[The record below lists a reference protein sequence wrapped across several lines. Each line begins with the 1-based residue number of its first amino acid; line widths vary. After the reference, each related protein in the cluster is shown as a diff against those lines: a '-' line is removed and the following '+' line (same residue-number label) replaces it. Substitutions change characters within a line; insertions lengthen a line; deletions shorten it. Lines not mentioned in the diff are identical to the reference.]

1 MAESPLSLNALEY
14 TFRHLLKVAF
24 PQMESE
30 PFRMEK
36 GEGIVTV
43 FIKDIRIIFKTMAQE
58 DMDYFLIDRS
68 NPQLIAN
75 AKGTLKIPVFYFN
88 FEDDT
93 EYGLRIEDFG
103 GNVYHTIICSETGDS
118 IKICYDLLTPSF
130 LLLSRYEEFYS
141 ERHDEHG
148 RFPYGLS
155 LAENN
160 CMVEIPLVDEYAMLL
175 RRWLC
180 LFFPDRFQAVPRTPR
195 VVPTHDIDILYRFQ
209 SRWQA
214 LKSIF
219 GRDLLINR
227 DLKMVWKSLREYR
240 AWRQDD
246 FNDPYLLAI
255 QEFAMK
261 EHAAGLESVF
271 FFKALCEGEDDAT
284 YDIRDARLKQI
295 FTHLYYE
302 YIIGIHGSYSS
313 AEKDGQLLMERKRIE
328 KQLADFGGPVTCSRQ
343 HYLRARFAGTPNSLD
358 LWQQAGITDDYTLGF
373 AERCGFRCGT
383 CHPYPLYD
391 VRNDKVTD
399 IIEHPLIVMDGTLF
413 DYMKLSVEE
422 SKELVMKLKQ
432 RCFDVEGDFVLLWH
446 NHATTREFEPYFNSV
461 YLPLLTNNY

>member
-93 EYGLRIEDFG
+93 GYGLSIEDFG
-103 GNVYHTIICSETGDS
+103 GNVDHTIICSETGDS

-160 CMVEIPLVDEYAMLL
+160 RMVEIPLVDEYAMLL

-227 DLKMVWKSLREYR
+227 DLKIVWKSLKEYK
-240 AWRQDD
+240 AWKLDPS
-246 FNDPYLLAI
+246 FDPYVEAVRQLSEREEELR
-255 QEFAMK
+255 
-261 EHAAGLESVF
+261 LSPVF
-271 FFKALCEGEDDAT
+271 FVKAMEANQEDAT
-284 YDIRDARLKQI
+284 YDVHDPILQHIIWNVTHRGGQI
-295 FTHLYYE
+295 GL
-302 YIIGIHGSYSS
+302 HGSYPS
-313 AEKDGQLLMERKRIE
+313 ADDVSRLHQE
-328 KQLADFGGPVTCSRQ
+328 KQNLSKLCDKVIRVSRQ
-343 HYLRARFAGTPNSLD
+343 HYLRARFAGSPNSLD
-358 LWQQAGITDDYTLGF
+358 LWRQAGITDDYTLGF

-391 VRNDKVTD
+391 VRNDRVTD

-413 DYMKLSVEE
+413 DYMKLSVEDART
-422 SKELVMKLKQ
+422 LTQKLKQ
-432 RCFDVEGDFVLLWH
+432 RCFEVEGDFVILWH
-446 NHATTREFEPYFNSV
+446 NHATTREFEPYFREV
-461 YLPLLTNNY
+461 YLPAIMNYE

>member
-1 MAESPLSLNALEY
+1 MAKSPLSLNAIEY

-24 PQMESE
+24 PQMESD

-36 GEGIVTV
+36 SEGMVTV

-68 NPQLIAN
+68 NPRLIAN

-93 EYGLRIEDFG
+93 GYGLSIEDFG
-103 GNVYHTIICSETGDS
+103 GNVDHTIICSETGDS

-160 CMVEIPLVDEYAMLL
+160 RMVEIPLVDEYAMLL

-195 VVPTHDIDILYRFQ
+195 VVPTHDIDILYRFTG
-209 SRWQA
+209 RFQA
-214 LKSIF
+214 WKSIL

-227 DLKMVWKSLREYR
+227 DLKMVWESIKSYR
-240 AWRQDD
+240 NWKIRPSL
-246 FNDPYLLAI
+246 DPYVEAINWFLI
-255 QEFAMK
+255 QEEK
-261 EHAAGLESVF
+261 RNLSSVF
-271 FFKALCEGEDDAT
+271 FFKATEKGHPDAT
-284 YDIRDARLKQI
+284 YEVQDPILR
-295 FTHLYYE
+295 E
-302 YIIGIHGSYSS
+302 IIGIIMEPGYHQIGLHGSYPS
-313 AEKDGQLLMERKRIE
+313 AEHLQYLQKE
-328 KQLADFGGPVTCSRQ
+328 KQNLSKLCDKEICVSRQ
-343 HYLRARFAGTPNSLD
+343 HYLRANFAGSPNSLD
-358 LWQQAGITDDYTLGF
+358 LWRQAGITDDYTLGF

-391 VRNDKVTD
+391 VRNDRVTD

-413 DYMKLSVEE
+413 DYMKLSVEDART
-422 SKELVMKLKQ
+422 LTQRLKQ
-432 RCFDVEGDFVLLWH
+432 RCFDVEGDFVFLWH
-446 NHATTREFEPYFNSV
+446 NHTTTREFERYYENV
-461 YLPLLTNNY
+461 YLPLIQM